1 MKAKIYL
8 TLIISLCAPFAFTGY
23 GDHHQPDKTVVDRL
37 VSPPTFET
45 LTAAVEA
52 AGLLETLQGEG
63 PFTIFAPTDEAFA
76 SLPKGTVEDLLK
88 PENRD
93 TLASILTYHVVAG
106 KVTAADVSPGM
117 VETVNGASAEI
128 SVENGAVKID
138 GARIIA
144 TDLVGSNGVV
154 HIIDAVIL
162 P

>member
-1 MKAKIYL
+1 MKAKTFVTIM
-8 TLIISLCAPFAFTGY
+8 ISLCTPLAFAGY
-23 GDHHQPDKTVVDRL
+23 GGNYQSDKTVVDHL
-37 VSPPTFET
+37 VSPPKFET

-52 AGLLETLQGEG
+52 AGLLDTLQGEG

-76 SLPKGTVEDLLK
+76 SLPEGTVADLLK
-88 PENRD
+88 PENRE
-93 TLASILTYHVVAG
+93 TLVSILTYHVVAG
-106 KVTAADVSPGM
+106 KVAAADVSPGM

-128 SVENGAVKID
+128 TVENGTVKID

-144 TDLVGSNGVV
+144 TDLTGSNGVI